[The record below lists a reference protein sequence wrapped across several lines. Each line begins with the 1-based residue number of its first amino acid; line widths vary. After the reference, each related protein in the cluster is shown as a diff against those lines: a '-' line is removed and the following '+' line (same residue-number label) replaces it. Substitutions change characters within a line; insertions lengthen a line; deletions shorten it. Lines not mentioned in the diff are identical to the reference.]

1 MMHQAQWAEVKVGDF
16 FRGYNWKGSSPVLES
31 SVTEESLD
39 NLPSLM
45 CLSVADFFAQGS
57 WTGQPAT
64 APEVLPALRRPHA
77 PPKPISVT
85 ASVVDFCRGIN
96 WKGIGLPPMV
106 EPFSGAPVQVKEP
119 VAKVEPAI
127 ALTDLSDLF

>member
-1 MMHQAQWAEVKVGDF
+1 MMHQAQWAEVKVGNF

-57 WTGQPAT
+57 WTGLPTT
-64 APEVLPALRRPHA
+64 AIEA
-77 PPKPISVT
+77 
-85 ASVVDFCRGIN
+85 
-96 WKGIGLPPMV
+96 LPPSV
-106 EPFSGAPVQVKEP
+106 APMP
-119 VAKVEPAI
+119 PPNPYP
-127 ALTDLSDLF
+127 